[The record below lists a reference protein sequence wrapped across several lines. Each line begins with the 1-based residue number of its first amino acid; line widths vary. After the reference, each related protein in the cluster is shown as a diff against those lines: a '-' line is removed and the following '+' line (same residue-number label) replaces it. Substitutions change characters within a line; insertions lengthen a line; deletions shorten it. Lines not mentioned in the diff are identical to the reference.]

1 MSLIVNTNVSSLNA
15 QRQMMSSSLG
25 LDQAFERLSSG
36 LRINSAADD
45 AAGLQISDRLQSQ
58 ILGLSQGNRN
68 ANDGISLAQTAEGA
82 MEEITSSFQRV
93 RTLASQ
99 AANGSNTD
107 EDRLAIQEEIRA
119 LMTEVN
125 RIAGDTTFGGE
136 NLLDGT
142 YEGNFQVGADAVQT
156 IGFSMQNVDNST
168 TGTISANNGFTLS
181 GIAGIASAIGAN
193 ATLSESLSDK
203 LEGLSDSIDGTEI
216 ATEFK
221 FANVF
226 VASTISVSTQGNAQA
241 VLAGMDSLIAVVDK
255 KRAELGAV
263 QKREQI
269 TDSFQRVRT
278 LAAQAANGSNTDEDR
293 LAIQE
298 EMRALM
304 EEVNRVAADT
314 TFGGENLLDGTYE
327 GNFQVGADAVQT
339 IGFSMQ
345 NVDNSTTG
353 TISANNGFTLSG
365 IAGIASAI
373 GANAT
378 LSESLSDKLEGL
390 SDSIDGTEIA
400 TEFKFANVFVAS
412 TISVS
417 TQGNAQAVLAGM
429 DSLIAVVDKKRA
441 ELGAVQNRFQSTINN
456 QANISENLSAAQSR
470 IKDADFAAETAKL
483 TQSQILQQASQA
495 ILSQANQRPQ
505 AALSLLG

>member
-99 AANGSNTD
+99 AANGSNTE

-119 LMTEVN
+119 LMAEVN

-142 YEGNFQVGADAVQT
+142 YNGVFQVGSDAVQT
-156 IGFSMQNVDNST
+156 IGFSMQNVGGTAN
-168 TGTISANNGFTLS
+168 TISDAGGFTLS
-181 GIAGIASAIGAN
+181 GIASIASAITGGEA
-193 ATLSESLSDK
+193 LSAK
-203 LEGLSDSIDGTEI
+203 LEGLSDSLGSDFQATAFNFAGTFE
-216 ATEFK
+216 
-221 FANVF
+221 
-226 VASTISVSTQGNAQA
+226 ASGISVSTQA
-241 VLAGMDSLIAVVDK
+241 
-255 KRAELGAV
+255 
-263 QKREQI
+263 
-269 TDSFQRVRT
+269 
-278 LAAQAANGSNTDEDR
+278 
-293 LAIQE
+293 
-298 EMRALM
+298 
-304 EEVNRVAADT
+304 
-314 TFGGENLLDGTYE
+314 
-327 GNFQVGADAVQT
+327 
-339 IGFSMQ
+339 
-345 NVDNSTTG
+345 
-353 TISANNGFTLSG
+353 
-365 IAGIASAI
+365 
-373 GANAT
+373 
-378 LSESLSDKLEGL
+378 
-390 SDSIDGTEIA
+390 
-400 TEFKFANVFVAS
+400 
-412 TISVS
+412 
-417 TQGNAQAVLAGM
+417 NAQAVLAGM

-456 QANISENLSAAQSR
+456 QANISENLSAAKSR

-483 TQSQILQQASQA
+483 TQNQILQQASQT
-495 ILSQANQRPQ
+495 ILAQANQRPQ
-505 AALSLLG
+505 AALSLLQ